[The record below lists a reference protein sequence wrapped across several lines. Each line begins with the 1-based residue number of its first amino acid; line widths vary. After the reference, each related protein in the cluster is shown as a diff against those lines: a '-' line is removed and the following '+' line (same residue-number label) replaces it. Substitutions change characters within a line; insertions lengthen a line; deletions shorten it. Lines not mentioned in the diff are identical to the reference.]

1 MGLGCVGQI
10 CKLVQKAVKGDPKPL
25 FENIKAT
32 VNVPGGLDSIGWK
45 IKKKKVKMEFDY
57 HARGSK
63 EGSEFAGF
71 AEWWIFEK
79 LKHCCAGDQ
88 SDKLMYKNQGKYT
101 TMSSGLAQWDF
112 KKANRK
118 NDETGEP
125 MPFFNGNGRW
135 NHKENPVP
143 TNQSEGQDI
152 TKENWG
158 VLAKAAAQ
166 GGRKSRRKRR
176 KSRRKKS
183 RRKKRGRKRRRTK
196 KKRRRRR

>member
-1 MGLGCVGQI
+1 MLGMGGCVGKI
-10 CKLVQKAVKGDPKPL
+10 CKLVQKAVKGDPMPL

-32 VNVPGGLDSIGWK
+32 VNGGLDSYAWK
-45 IKKKKVKMEFDY
+45 IKKKKVKYEFDY
-57 HARGSK
+57 HARGSID
-63 EGSEFAGF
+63 GTEFAGF

-79 LKHCCAGDQ
+79 LKHCCARNQ

-112 KKANRK
+112 EKANRK
-118 NDETGEP
+118 RKEDGKP
-125 MPFFNGNGRW
+125 IPFSFFNDRW
-135 NHKENPVP
+135 DHVKNPV
-143 TNQSEGQDI
+143 EE
-152 TKENWG
+152 KWG
-158 VLAKAAAQ
+158 VLEKAAAQ